1 MKNIVISFTVILL
14 ITILSSCKKDESVPQ
29 DYFGFETYEEAFA
42 NLGVHVHFFDVVNG
56 GISVKATNQ
65 MSQHINWR
73 LTTMFRNNPLAND
86 LGDGGIYYINDNKF
100 IYNSETGY
108 TLDGGD
114 RMDSESTEA
123 FAATMYGQ
131 NNTFRL
137 ERDGEDIFSIEYY
150 IPELIEVSGIQGNV
164 LEIDK
169 NSNLNLTW
177 NADSNNEHGVVIY
190 LSWNGLNM
198 SDNSASQ
205 QVKRGIVVDD
215 TGSTIINSSFFKDI
229 PVGANFSLYV
239 IRGNAE
245 RKDTADN
252 RSYTVNSHTMHRL
265 SYQIV
270 E

>member
-1 MKNIVISFTVILL
+1 MKNIIVSLTAILL
-14 ITILSSCKKDESVPQ
+14 ITILSSCKKDESAPQ

-56 GISVKATNQ
+56 GISIKATNQ

-73 LTTMFRNNPLAND
+73 LTTMFRTNPLAND
-86 LGDGGIYYINDNKF
+86 LGDGGVYYINDNKF
-100 IYNSETGY
+100 VYNSETGY
-108 TLDGGD
+108 TLDGGE
-114 RMDSESTEA
+114 RMDRESTEA
-123 FAATMYGQ
+123 FAAPMYGQ

-137 ERDGEDIFSIEYY
+137 ERDGEDVFSIEYY

-164 LEIDK
+164 LEINENND
-169 NSNLNLTW
+169 LNLTW
-177 NADSNNEHGVVIY
+177 NGDSNNEYGVVIY
-190 LSWNGLNM
+190 LGWNGLNM
-198 SDNSASQ
+198 SDNSAGQ
-205 QVKRGIVVDD
+205 GVKRGMVVDD
-215 TGSTIINSSFFKDI
+215 TGSTTLSSEFFKDV

-245 RKDTADN
+245 RKNADDD

-265 SYQIV
+265 SCQIV